1 MPVTND
7 PRGIRRV
14 LAMTLLVLLV
24 AGCARGGGDDRTP
37 APADRQ
43 PRSAGLT
50 ELGQQLPERIQT
62 SRELRVGSDISYAPF
77 EFYDALAPDV
87 LDRPAGEPEPTV
99 RGVDYELATQLAA
112 KLGVRVRFLQ
122 VGFDD
127 LLSALD
133 KGEVDIVMSAMNA
146 TAERARKAT
155 FLEYFQAGTSILVQQ
170 GNPRDIKALTDLCG
184 KTVAYQ
190 EDTVQADIA
199 ADLRGRCGSDAPI
212 ELSGLG
218 SGTQAILAVKSGKA
232 DACLTDFPVAAYNAK
247 VSGGGNDFEIAG
259 EPIDPAPYG
268 IAIRKG
274 NTQLRNALT
283 QAFAAIV
290 EDGSYDK
297 VLTNWDLAEGA
308 LKKGRVR
315 G

>member
-1 MPVTND
+1 MAMTQS
-7 PRGIRRV
+7 RGILRV
-14 LAMTLLVLLV
+14 LAVVATVLVV
-24 AGCARGGGDDRTP
+24 AGCERAGDGGQA
-37 APADRQ
+37 APAERQ
-43 PRSAGLT
+43 RVATGLT
-50 ELGQQLPERIQT
+50 ELGKRLPERIQT

-87 LDRPAGEPEPTV
+87 LERPAGEPEPTV
-99 RGVDYELATQLAA
+99 RGVDYELAVRLGE
-112 KLGVRVRFLQ
+112 KLGVRVSFVQ
-122 VGFDD
+122 VGFDE
-127 LLSALD
+127 LLTAVG

-146 TAERARKAT
+146 TAERAQKAT
-155 FLEYFQAGTSILVQQ
+155 FLEYFQAGTSILVQR
-170 GNPRDIKALTDLCG
+170 GNPAGIRRLTDLCG

-199 ADLRGRCGSDAPI
+199 AGLRSRCGAGQAPI

-232 DACLTDFPVAAYNAK
+232 EACLTDFPVAAYNAK

-274 NTQLRNALT
+274 NQRLRTALSE
-283 QAFAAIV
+283 AFASMV
-290 EDGSYDK
+290 EDGSYERI
-297 VLTNWDLAEGA
+297 LARWDLTDGA
-308 LKKGRVR
+308 LTKGRVQ